1 MINFDV
7 FSGIAKKKNNV
18 LNIRLL
24 HPKDAGVAYQHDY
37 MNVYMD
43 LGVSNM
49 RRADLLN
56 QA

>member
-1 MINFDV
+1 MSFLALQKI
-7 FSGIAKKKNNV
+7 KKNV
-18 LNIRLL
+18 LNIHLL
-24 HPKDAGVAYQHDY
+24 HPKDAGVAFQHDY